1 MCLFMFPSIKK
12 NKKKKKKTIRAVHV
26 ETFQIICNF
35 VCQDVIDKKNVIL
48 ATSLFELYTAEFL
61 SSGGSQED
69 TDSHTVHSLTKKI
82 KDAFPKEI
90 SILLFRGRSGNFTY
104 SPSVS
109 EADAT
114 TTVSNT

>member
-1 MCLFMFPSIKK
+1 M
-12 NKKKKKKTIRAVHV
+12 T
-26 ETFQIICNF
+26 
-35 VCQDVIDKKNVIL
+35 DKKNVIL
-48 ATSLFELYTAEFL
+48 ATCLFELYTAEFL

-69 TDSHTVHSLTKKI
+69 TDSHTVHSLTEKI
-82 KDAFPKEI
+82 KDALPDEI
-90 SILLFRGRSGNFTY
+90 CILLFSRRLANFTY